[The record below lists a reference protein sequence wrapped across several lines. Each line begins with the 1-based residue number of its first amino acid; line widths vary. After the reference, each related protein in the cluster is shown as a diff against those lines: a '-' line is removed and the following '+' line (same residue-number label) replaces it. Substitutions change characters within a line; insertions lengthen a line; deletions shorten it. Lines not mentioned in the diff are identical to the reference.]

1 MKKRI
6 ISLLLVIML
15 VIGLPAVALAGPS
28 HPPWPVLPP
37 PPAPSM
43 ELIYP
48 IYPTMPC
55 PLQTQVPIH
64 LPDM

>member
-6 ISLLLVIML
+6 VSLLLVILL
-15 VIGLPAVALAGPS
+15 VIGLPAVALAGPKN
-28 HPPWPVLPP
+28 PPWPVLP

-48 IYPTMPC
+48 MYPTMPC
-55 PLQTQVPIH
+55 PLQAQVPIH
-64 LPDM
+64 LPK